1 MAYIIY
7 KLWAHIYQ
15 TKTNSQIRKEK
26 LWKLSVWLVTSLAA
40 LSLVILIQSFEI
52 KYYSIGDSIMDV
64 IIIAAII
71 INFMQWRE
79 NVNVYIYKRF
89 IQPLM
94 ITYYKEKHIF
104 STRIEALASKC
115 LSIILNITFLLDCI
129 IKQCGDSDSAVYLV
143 KEGRIVAAKVF
154 DD

>member
-15 TKTNSQIRKEK
+15 TNTNSQIRKVK

-94 ITYYKEKHIF
+94 ITYYKEKNIF
-104 STRIEALASKC
+104 STRIEALANC
-115 LSIILNITFLLDCI
+115 V

>member
-15 TKTNSQIRKEK
+15 TNTNSQIRKVK

-89 IQPLM
+89 I
-94 ITYYKEKHIF
+94 
-104 STRIEALASKC
+104 
-115 LSIILNITFLLDCI
+115 
-129 IKQCGDSDSAVYLV
+129 
-143 KEGRIVAAKVF
+143 
-154 DD
+154 